1 MRIDYT
7 VCATCIMPHATVY
20 GSVICLHRESRAC
33 CMRPRDRLG
42 HANAPPEGS
51 RLRCGSASPPPLG
64 TAAAR
69 RALGRT
75 SASFTVL
82 STARSQRL
90 LHSAQRGACGESSA
104 RGGEP
109 RGLGAR
115 STKSSR
121 ARAFWQAHRAPPAA
135 RPRRSCSSSGAAHR
149 ARGSP
154 PRCRTDSSNWAPTKR
169 SQGSDR

>member
-1 MRIDYT
+1 
-7 VCATCIMPHATVY
+7 MPHATVY

-90 LHSAQRGACGESSA
+90 LHSAQRGACVRRGSA
-104 RGGEP
+104 RRREP

-154 PRCRTDSSNWAPTKR
+154 PRCRTDSSNWAPTKQ
-169 SQGSDR
+169 SQGSGR

>member
-1 MRIDYT
+1 MRSDYT

-33 CMRPRDRLG
+33 CMRPRDRDTRTRRLKVVVSAVARHPLLLSAQPPHG
-42 HANAPPEGS
+42 ALWGERAPPS
-51 RLRCGSASPPPLG
+51 QCSAQ
-64 TAAAR
+64 
-69 RALGRT
+69 RAL
-75 SASFTVL
+75 SASFTVP
-82 STARSQRL
+82 SAAR
-90 LHSAQRGACGESSA
+90 ACGEA
-104 RGGEP
+104 RRAVAEH

-154 PRCRTDSSNWAPTKR
+154 PRCRTGSSNWAPTKQ
-169 SQGSDR
+169 SQGSGR

>member
-1 MRIDYT
+1 
-7 VCATCIMPHATVY
+7 MPHATVY

-33 CMRPRDRLG
+33 FMRPRDRDTRTRRLKVVVSAVARHPLLLSAQPPHG
-42 HANAPPEGS
+42 ALWGGRAPPS
-51 RLRCGSASPPPLG
+51 QCSAQ
-64 TAAAR
+64 
-69 RALGRT
+69 RAL
-75 SASFTVL
+75 SASFTVP
-82 STARSQRL
+82 ARRVR
-90 LHSAQRGACGESSA
+90 RGSA
-104 RGGEP
+104 RRREH

-154 PRCRTDSSNWAPTKR
+154 PRCRTGSSNWEPTKQSR
-169 SQGSDR
+169 GSGR